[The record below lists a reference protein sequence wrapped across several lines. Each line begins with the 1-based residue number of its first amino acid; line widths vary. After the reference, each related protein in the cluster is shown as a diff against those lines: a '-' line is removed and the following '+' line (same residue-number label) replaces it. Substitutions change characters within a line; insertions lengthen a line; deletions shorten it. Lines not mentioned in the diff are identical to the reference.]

1 MNSDEAEQLCDA
13 LAELASKGPAQD
25 ARALV
30 EAKGILRKI
39 THAPEANAHVRA
51 RASDVERALTGW
63 LDADER
69 FHRVLKD
76 YRKDID
82 ALIDRLHSAMRE
94 ATRFKAR

>member
-1 MNSDEAEQLCDA
+1 MDSDEAEQLCDA
-13 LAELASKGPAQD
+13 LAELASKGPVQD

-39 THAPEANAHVRA
+39 AHVPEANAQVRA

-82 ALIDRLHSAMRE
+82 ALIDRLHGAMRE
-94 ATRFKAR
+94 ATRFKTR